1 MAKSDMDAAI
11 SSESNNSRSAEGRGG
26 TAFSAPS
33 AKPASGKVM
42 PKGNRQAGDPTA
54 AGTKVNRQG
63 RPMSASERNGAGHTI
78 VTSIVK
84 QNDPAAG
91 ATLANAPIVP
101 PVMKRGG
108 FESGISSAY

>member
-11 SSESNNSRSAEGRGG
+11 ASETNQGRSAEGRGG

-54 AGTKVNRQG
+54 AGTRVARPN
-63 RPMSASERNGAGHTI
+63 RPMSASERNGAAHTI

-84 QNDPAAG
+84 QNEPAAG
-91 ATLANAPIVP
+91 ATLANAPIIP